1 MEQNMKFSVLK
12 DGLSGTTA
20 DCLVIGA
27 GIGSTGSV
35 FSSLPDS
42 LKKLIT
48 QAVEEKTF
56 SGNFKEIRQLTV
68 SERPGI
74 CRNILLV
81 GTGKTGDTA
90 GNFKIRGLIKA
101 VFTHLKSQ
109 KFNRVTIALA
119 DFMFAAD
126 ADTAAATFISEFG
139 FQNYQ
144 YRRHNRQRP
153 VSPHVFCKFL

>member
-68 SERPGI
+68 SERPCASAAIFFWLVPEKPGI
-74 CRNILLV
+74 QQEIS
-81 GTGKTGDTA
+81 
-90 GNFKIRGLIKA
+90 
-101 VFTHLKSQ
+101 KSE
-109 KFNRVTIALA
+109 V
-119 DFMFAAD
+119 
-126 ADTAAATFISEFG
+126 
-139 FQNYQ
+139 
-144 YRRHNRQRP
+144 
-153 VSPHVFCKFL
+153 

>member
-56 SGNFKEIRQLTV
+56 
-68 SERPGI
+68 
-74 CRNILLV
+74 
-81 GTGKTGDTA
+81 
-90 GNFKIRGLIKA
+90 RGYSRK
-101 VFTHLKSQ
+101 
-109 KFNRVTIALA
+109 
-119 DFMFAAD
+119 
-126 ADTAAATFISEFG
+126 
-139 FQNYQ
+139 FQN
-144 YRRHNRQRP
+144 QRSDQSSFHP
-153 VSPHVFCKFL
+153 S